1 MSIGRGRVVTAPTQR
16 LCIAFAVSGPARY
29 AAGLDMAR
37 AWVRAFRRLGL
48 PLSYT
53 HGYSPHPRL
62 SAAAPL
68 PVGFA
73 AEHELL
79 DVYLDSPVDPH
90 ELAARLRGEL
100 PAGLALRSVRA
111 IPLDE
116 PPLPSRVRAADY
128 VVTFLETPPQDLK
141 ARLQQ
146 LLGAESL
153 PFTRVRQAKAVRFD
167 LRPRIL
173 LAEVEEL
180 ARQPR
185 LLLRLVHGPGGAA
198 RPEDVLAALGLAPET
213 TRITRV
219 GLLLQ
224 PPL

>member
-1 MSIGRGRVVTAPTQR
+1 MSIGPGTVVTAPAQR

-37 AWVRAFRRLGL
+37 AWVRTFRRLGL
-48 PLSYT
+48 ALSYT

-79 DVYLDSPVDPH
+79 DVYLDSPVDPQ
-90 ELAARLRGEL
+90 ELAERLRGEL
-100 PAGLALRSVRA
+100 PAGLALRSVEA
-111 IPLDE
+111 IPLDA

-128 VVTFLETPPQDLK
+128 VITFLEAPPQDLE

-153 PFTRVRQAKAVRFD
+153 PFTRVRQAKEVRFD

-173 LAEVEEL
+173 SAEVEAV
-180 ARQPR
+180 ARPSR

-198 RPEDVLAALGLAPET
+198 RPEDVLGALGLAPET
-213 TRITRV
+213 TRITRMSLV
-219 GLLLQ
+219 LQ
-224 PPL
+224 SPL